1 MEERLLEKKFRVG
14 VIGVGAIAKISH
26 LPILSAR
33 EDVELVGCMA
43 KHPESARQAQ
53 RRYAIGQ
60 AVDSIEELLKLNLDC
75 AFVLSPKQ
83 EHPEQVKKLLQAGVD
98 VFCEKPMGLT
108 LREAHEMAEL
118 AEKTGRT
125 LMIGFNR
132 RFAPVYR
139 KAKEI
144 YKDQAPDVIVAQKN
158 RPASEYRAT
167 LENAIHMV
175 DLMRYLSGECVSVE
189 AHSIFTD
196 PCYETLCTAQL
207 QFENGTMGML
217 VADRASGQWVETME
231 IHGHNRSVYVN
242 APDSIK
248 VVDEK
253 EAHVTTLTPL
263 AMGWAK
269 VEDKLGF
276 ADQDAHFFEC
286 LKTGAVPLTSAAD
299 AFRTHELMNRILTAA
314 GLPNLE

>member
-1 MEERLLEKKFRVG
+1 MEKKFRVG

-53 RRYAIGQ
+53 RRYAIGR
-60 AVDSIEELLKLNLDC
+60 AVDTVEELLKLDLDC

-83 EHPEQVKKLLQAGVD
+83 EHPQQVKMLLEAGVD

-108 LREAHEMAEL
+108 LREAHDMAEL

-132 RFAPVYR
+132 RFAPVYQ

-144 YKDQAPDVIVAQKN
+144 YKDQAPDVIIAQKN

-207 QFENGTMGML
+207 QFDNGTVGML

-276 ADQDAHFFEC
+276 ADQDAHFFDC
-286 LKTGAVPLTSAAD
+286 LKTGAVPLTCAAD
-299 AFRTHELMNRILTAA
+299 AFKTHELMNRILTAA

>member
-1 MEERLLEKKFRVG
+1 MEKKFRVG

>member
-1 MEERLLEKKFRVG
+1 MEKKFRVG

-60 AVDSIEELLKLNLDC
+60 AVDSIGELLKLNLDC

>member
-1 MEERLLEKKFRVG
+1 MKDKFRVG
-14 VIGVGAIAKISH
+14 VIGVGSIAQISH

-33 EDVELVGCMA
+33 EDVQLVGCMA
-43 KHPESARQAQ
+43 NHLENAKRAQ
-53 RRYAIGQ
+53 SRYAIEN
-60 AVDSIEELLKLNLDC
+60 AVSTIEELIDLNLDC

-83 EHPEQVKKLLQAGVD
+83 NHPEHVTKLLNAGID

-108 LREAHEMAEL
+108 LKEADDMANL
-118 AEKTGRT
+118 AEKTGKT

-139 KAKEI
+139 KAKET
-144 YKDQAPDVIVAQKN
+144 YGDLTPDVIVAQKN

-175 DLMRYLSGECVSVE
+175 DLMRYLSGECVSLN
-189 AHSIFTD
+189 ARSIFTD
-196 PCYETLCTAQL
+196 PNYETLCTAQME
-207 QFENGTMGML
+207 FENGTIGML

-242 APDSIK
+242 SPDSIK
-248 VVDEK
+248 VVDSEQ
-253 EAHVTTLTPL
+253 AHVTTLTPL
-263 AMGWAK
+263 AMGWAR

-276 ADQDAHFFEC
+276 TAQDAHFFEC
-286 LKTGAVPLTSAAD
+286 LKTGATPLTNAAD
-299 AFRTHELMNRILTAA
+299 AFKTHELMNRILTAA

>member
-1 MEERLLEKKFRVG
+1 MSKKFRVG
-14 VIGVGAIAKISH
+14 VIGVGAIAQISH

-43 KHPESARQAQ
+43 KHIESAKRAQ
-53 RRYAIGQ
+53 QRYGFEH
-60 AVDSIEELLKLNLDC
+60 AVESLEDLMKLGLDC

-83 EHPEQVKKLLQAGVD
+83 DHPEQVKMLLNEGID

-108 LREAHEMAEL
+108 LREAYDMVETAD
-118 AEKTGRT
+118 KTGKM
-125 LMIGFNR
+125 LMMGFNR
-132 RFAPVYR
+132 RYAPVYR
-139 KAKEI
+139 KAKEV
-144 YKDQAPDVIVAQKN
+144 YQNVTPDVIIAQKN

-189 AHSIFTD
+189 AHSRFND
-196 PCYETLCTAQL
+196 PNYETLCTAQL
-207 QFENGTMGML
+207 VFENGTVGML

-231 IHGHNRSVYVN
+231 IHGNNHSVYVN
-242 APDSIK
+242 SPDSIK
-248 VVDEK
+248 VVDGEQ
-253 EAHVTTLTPL
+253 AHVTTLTPL

-276 ADQDAHFFEC
+276 SEQDNHFFEC
-286 LKTGAVPLTSAAD
+286 LKTGATPLTSAAD
-299 AFRTHELMNRILTAA
+299 AYKTHELMNRILTAA

>member
-1 MEERLLEKKFRVG
+1 MEKKFRVG

-108 LREAHEMAEL
+108 LREAHEMAEM

-207 QFENGTMGML
+207 QFENGTVGML

-231 IHGHNRSVYVN
+231 IHGHNRSIYVN

>member
-1 MEERLLEKKFRVG
+1 MDKKFRVG
-14 VIGVGAIAKISH
+14 VIGVGAIAQISH
-26 LPILSAR
+26 LPILAAR

-43 KHPESARQAQ
+43 NHIESAQ
-53 RRYAIGQ
+53 RAKERYGIGA
-60 AVDSIEELLKLNLDC
+60 AVSTMDELLALDLDC

-83 EHPEQVKKLLQAGVD
+83 NHPEHVTQLLNAGVD
-98 VFCEKPMGLT
+98 VMCEKPMGLT
-108 LREAHEMAEL
+108 LREAHDMAEL

-132 RFAPVYR
+132 RYAPVYR
-139 KAKEI
+139 KAKET
-144 YKDQAPDVIVAQKN
+144 YGDLAPDVIIAQKN

-175 DLMRYLSGECVSVE
+175 DLMRYLSGECVSVQ

-196 PCYETLCTAQL
+196 PNYETLCTAQL
-207 QFENGTMGML
+207 QFENGTVGML

-242 APDSIK
+242 SPDSIK
-248 VVDEK
+248 VVDSEQ
-253 EAHVTTLTPL
+253 AHVTTLTPL
-263 AMGWAK
+263 AMGWAR

-276 ADQDAHFFEC
+276 TEQDAHFFEC
-286 LKTGAVPLTSAAD
+286 LKTGATPLTNAAD
-299 AFRTHELMNRILTAA
+299 AFKTHELMNRILTEA

>member
-1 MEERLLEKKFRVG
+1 MEKKFRVG

-43 KHPESARQAQ
+43 KHPQSARQAQ

-60 AVDSIEELLKLNLDC
+60 AVDTVEDLIKLDLDC

-83 EHPEQVKKLLQAGVD
+83 EHPEQVKKLLEAGID

-108 LREAHEMAEL
+108 LKEAHDMAEL

-132 RFAPVYR
+132 RFAPVYQ
-139 KAKEI
+139 KAKEV
-144 YKDQAPDVIVAQKN
+144 YKDQVPDVIIAQKN

-189 AHSIFTD
+189 AHSIYTD

-207 QFENGTMGML
+207 QFENGTVGML

-276 ADQDAHFFEC
+276 ADQDAHFFDC
-286 LKTGAVPLTSAAD
+286 LKNGTVPLTSAAD
-299 AFRTHELMNRILTAA
+299 AFKTHELMNRILTAA

>member
-1 MEERLLEKKFRVG
+1 MEKKFRVG

-108 LREAHEMAEL
+108 LWEAHEMAEM

-207 QFENGTMGML
+207 QFENGTVGML

-276 ADQDAHFFEC
+276 ADQDTHFFEC

>member
-1 MEERLLEKKFRVG
+1 MEKKFRVG

-108 LREAHEMAEL
+108 LREAHEMAEM

-207 QFENGTMGML
+207 QFENGTVGML

-276 ADQDAHFFEC
+276 ADQDTHFFEC